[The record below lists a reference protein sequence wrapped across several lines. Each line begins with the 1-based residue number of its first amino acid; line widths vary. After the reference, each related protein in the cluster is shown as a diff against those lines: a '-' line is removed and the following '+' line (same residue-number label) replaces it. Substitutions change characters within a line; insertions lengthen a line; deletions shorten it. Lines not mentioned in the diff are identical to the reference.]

1 MTDLLTNTI
10 SSMSQPTT
18 DLQVIALPPPVQCP
32 KPVPTMANLPPLLK
46 LAPEIKQMILTF
58 AVTVDEPIEPVQLRA
73 KSNKF
78 VWSVSQIEKDK
89 NDHSK
94 KVSAAPQLAAVQL
107 SKVCKGLYNDV
118 AGTKLFYKVS
128 HFKFSSSLNSAIT
141 YLVAVTPDRM
151 KAIRSISIPWSY
163 WGFERSHIF
172 TMITAIEGL
181 QELELMMSYNFCGY
195 LRPKGAQP
203 DLLPGFQQLERAV
216 QGLHSLSV
224 TVSDIQQNSWTGQ
237 QQWAIQSHKETQ
249 ILAAKAQADLSMHL
263 GGKPRVTKYSLAQF
277 RRAQAASG
285 LDVHG
290 DGRLGDDVR
299 PGVVAS
305 RYFHSLPISK
315 CYWEISLTSCRTRQQ
330 KRNLENI
337 DADGVVPERP
347 CSKYD
352 EEGHIN
358 WRVQEVS
365 GCRESKSAGGSIEF
379 RVKLMP
385 LTSRRRGS
393 SLRNELPEVAWE
405 DLSALASDGARN
417 QILEF
422 YRKSPNA
429 CGKELVID
437 AWKLHSKRD
446 WHMIQVWIASPMS
459 GST

>member
-1 MTDLLTNTI
+1 
-10 SSMSQPTT
+10 
-18 DLQVIALPPPVQCP
+18 
-32 KPVPTMANLPPLLK
+32 
-46 LAPEIKQMILTF
+46 
-58 AVTVDEPIEPVQLRA
+58 
-73 KSNKF
+73 
-78 VWSVSQIEKDK
+78 VSQIEKDK

-94 KVSAAPQLAAVQL
+94 KVSAVPQLAAVQL
-107 SKVCKGLYNDV
+107 SKVCKALYNDI
-118 AGTKLFYKVS
+118 AGTKLFYKVN

-151 KAIRSISIPWSY
+151 KAICSISILWPY

-181 QELELMMSYNFCGY
+181 KGLELMMSYNFCGY
-195 LRPKGAQP
+195 LQAKGTQP
-203 DLLPGFQQLERAV
+203 DLLPGFQHLERAV

-224 TVSDIQQNSWTGQ
+224 TVSDIQENSWSGQ

-249 ILAAKAQADLSMHL
+249 VLAAKAQAELSMHL
-263 GGKPRVTKYSLAQF
+263 REKPRVTKYSLAQF
-277 RRAQAASG
+277 RRAQGTSG

-305 RYFHSLPISK
+305 RYFDSLPISK
-315 CYWEISLTSCRTRQQ
+315 YYWDILLTSYRTRQQ

-337 DADGVVPERP
+337 DADGVAPERP

-352 EEGHIN
+352 EEGYIN
-358 WRVQEVS
+358 WRVREVS
-365 GCRESKSAGGSIEF
+365 ACRVSKSADGSIEF

-385 LTSRRRGS
+385 LTSRRGGS
-393 SLRNELPEVAWE
+393 SLRNDLPEVAWE
-405 DLSALASDGARN
+405 DLSALASDDARN

-437 AWKLHSKRD
+437 AWKLRNKRD
-446 WHMIQVWIASPMS
+446 WHMIQVRIASPMS